1 VFFEFVQ
8 VSAVIIPRRLFNHQY
23 VFSFQSFHRFLCYRR
38 VSLLNTLA
46 LRHLGL
52 CLIDMMVEQLKSDLE
67 CITGKRTI
75 VATETAAL
83 VLARLDEMAKSVDT
97 PERLQHYL
105 SKRSYIKA
113 LAWIEDPSTPHHA

>member
-1 VFFEFVQ
+1 MFFEFVQ
-8 VSAVIIPRRLFNHQY
+8 VSAILIPRRLFNHQY
-23 VFSFQSFHRFLCYRR
+23 VFSFQSCHRFLCCRR

-52 CLIDMMVEQLKSDLE
+52 CLIAMMMEQLKSDLE

-75 VATETAAL
+75 EATETLSQIL
-83 VLARLDEMAKSVDT
+83 VRLDGAAKSTDT